1 MDKDKKDLT
10 SIMIG
15 SIAGL
20 SIGWM
25 IKNYSSKRLQLEENK
40 PFLQELK
47 RMDKKIYEDGKKK
60 AEEISRIKAN
70 VKAKVDN

>member
-40 PFLQELK
+40 PFLQELQ